1 MQVVQK
7 GDPEREVLGRSQGGF
22 STNFPPRAEGG
33 GRPLA
38 ILLTA
43 GQRHEA
49 VVFEALLEQSNQA
62 PGARSAQ
69 AAAQVRRG

>member
-1 MQVVQK
+1 MQVVQN

-49 VVFEALLEQSNQA
+49 VVFEALLRQIATPMKS
-62 PGARSAQ
+62 GR
-69 AAAQVRRG
+69 

>member
-1 MQVVQK
+1 
-7 GDPEREVLGRSQGGF
+7 VLGRSQGGF

-49 VVFEALLEQSNQA
+49 VVFEALLRQIHTLRKA
-62 PGARSAQ
+62 GAERQTHADIDGDP
-69 AAAQVRRG
+69 AMALV

>member
-7 GDPEREVLGRSQGGF
+7 GDAEREVLGRSQGGF
-22 STNFPPRAEGG
+22 STNFPLQAEGG

-49 VVFEALLEQSNQA
+49 VVFETLLRQIAHATKS
-62 PGARSAQ
+62 GR
-69 AAAQVRRG
+69 